1 MAIPKW
7 MQEDIQKRVNSG
19 ALDYNLLNEN
29 VKKQIKPREIKP
41 PDLSNY
47 KGSNI
52 GALREIESKEAVIPK
67 LPAPTQTIRAAK
79 ETLPQKV
86 KRIGGS
92 LLIGAGEA
100 TGIPALG
107 EWIFRQSVEN
117 EVKKGMMR
125 PEVAAEQLRP
135 VSDAEAMPMLGLKG
149 TKGEAAA
156 RTVGELGG
164 ALLPIV
170 GIQGGVARAL
180 PKVPRLA
187 QIGITGGMYEGGKSA
202 LQGEPLPEVA
212 KSAAEG
218 AVLWPAMDVG
228 LGLAAKGVKAGVGKL
243 MPKRAPI
250 EPPPLPETKPAYV
263 YDQFGRKTELPR
275 ANTAELEGKSILPK
289 LEAPADRYLP
299 TAQQEAAIQF
309 NKTLEGL
316 RPTIEP
322 LAAKPVIKTEA
333 DQVNLIFNFFEGK
346 VSKGEIRRMPRA
358 DKEELTSEIL
368 ANWQKPNLWNIAKE
382 EASKRG
388 VNLDELQRMAV
399 SPEYAERGA
408 VAGAL
413 RTPRP
418 RAAEDF
424 KAAGLELPKVKAK
437 APRVELPKAEP
448 PKSTLPKGVGA
459 MELQLPDTA
468 GQIVSKSQKQPV
480 GIRKSIEKVYNKF
493 SDNLA
498 RIEHFGKAVEKATG
512 TKLSPQENAYLLA
525 KGTRKTDETAKM
537 ILEQDLRDAQDNVIG
552 ESLASVLGKISGK
565 QYAKVGDVAGSKVT
579 SDLSAFEDYLLH
591 RHAPSWY
598 KRGKTVFPE
607 DWMYTPEMSEKK
619 IAEYERLYPEF
630 KAAAKAWDKWWG
642 DFGKAWL
649 VDTGLM
655 TERQWIGWRKN
666 HPHYIKLQRQMADVE
681 KSKWTVG
688 RAAKG
693 SERPIISPIESAI
706 EDVFGI
712 VRLART
718 NQAKRAIAD
727 NIAKSPDELAAW
739 GKIVKE
745 NPTEEEL
752 LAVQTQDVEKLLESE
767 TGAMEFFEKARIDP
781 KHGNQ
786 MVVKINGKPV
796 IVRIQDVELLEAV
809 SNLTPKAQA
818 AVLAASRQVTRVFK
832 TLTTGANP
840 VFSLGRNIL
849 RDLPASYVFG
859 NTANPITWARD
870 IVGALVDI
878 IGNRE
883 MYKSFK
889 AMGGTMYSSAITSD
903 RSLLAESKA
912 RLLPDFLDVRKPAQA
927 VGRGLKSG
935 YQGLEKVLSVTESLP
950 RLGEYRRT
958 VRRGGGT
965 FESKLQGIA
974 NAAEVTVDFSK
985 HGSWSKEIDSFTPY
999 FNAAIQGL
1007 DRVYRAFKYNPV
1019 QTAGKALMAVTVP
1032 TIALYLHNRND
1043 PNYQRLSSWV
1053 KDNYFCIPKGDGT
1066 FIKIAKP
1073 RELGVL
1079 FSSLPE
1085 RILRAWADQDPRA
1098 FEGFAETFWTTF
1110 APPNPFTE
1118 NIISPAANI
1127 AMNPEPRDFAGR
1139 PIVPGYMK
1147 NLSPGLQYDEK
1158 TSSAAKKL
1166 GEMFPEKVSPK
1177 KVDSLARSYLGV
1189 VAQLGIPA
1197 LSEGS
1202 TLDMVERMFVA
1213 DPAYSQD
1220 AVNTFYE
1227 AKTKV
1232 DTMYYDE
1239 KAKGGALEGENEKL
1253 RKLYG
1258 KIADTISETNKQMR
1272 EIQRANP
1279 KPDEATK
1286 QQLRGMQLAIV
1297 AMAEIAEKPMAEQ
1310 MQLYET
1316 LKKKG
1321 RIEEAKP
1328 KTVFQKA
1335 KETRNAQKK
1344 YDEMKGLLL
1353 P

>member
-1 MAIPKW
+1 LPR
-7 MQEDIQKRVNSG
+7 QK
-19 ALDYNLLNEN
+19 
-29 VKKQIKPREIKP
+29 
-41 PDLSNY
+41 
-47 KGSNI
+47 
-52 GALREIESKEAVIPK
+52 
-67 LPAPTQTIRAAK
+67 T
-79 ETLPQKV
+79 
-86 KRIGGS
+86 
-92 LLIGAGEA
+92 
-100 TGIPALG
+100 
-107 EWIFRQSVEN
+107 
-117 EVKKGMMR
+117 
-125 PEVAAEQLRP
+125 
-135 VSDAEAMPMLGLKG
+135 
-149 TKGEAAA
+149 
-156 RTVGELGG
+156 
-164 ALLPIV
+164 
-170 GIQGGVARAL
+170 
-180 PKVPRLA
+180 
-187 QIGITGGMYEGGKSA
+187 
-202 LQGEPLPEVA
+202 
-212 KSAAEG
+212 
-218 AVLWPAMDVG
+218 
-228 LGLAAKGVKAGVGKL
+228 
-243 MPKRAPI
+243 
-250 EPPPLPETKPAYV
+250 EPP
-263 YDQFGRKTELPR
+263 
-275 ANTAELEGKSILPK
+275 
-289 LEAPADRYLP
+289 
-299 TAQQEAAIQF
+299 
-309 NKTLEGL
+309 
-316 RPTIEP
+316 
-322 LAAKPVIKTEA
+322 
-333 DQVNLIFNFFEGK
+333 
-346 VSKGEIRRMPRA
+346 
-358 DKEELTSEIL
+358 
-368 ANWQKPNLWNIAKE
+368 
-382 EASKRG
+382 
-388 VNLDELQRMAV
+388 
-399 SPEYAERGA
+399 
-408 VAGAL
+408 
-413 RTPRP
+413 
-418 RAAEDF
+418 
-424 KAAGLELPKVKAK
+424 KA
-437 APRVELPKAEP
+437 ELPKAGN
-448 PKSTLPKGVGA
+448 LPKGVGA
-459 MELQLPDTA
+459 MKLQLPDTA

-552 ESLASVLGKISGK
+552 ESLASALGKISGK

-718 NQAKRAIAD
+718 NQAKRAIAE

-927 VGRGLKSG
+927 V
-935 YQGLEKVLSVTESLP
+935 
-950 RLGEYRRT
+950 
-958 VRRGGGT
+958 
-965 FESKLQGIA
+965 
-974 NAAEVTVDFSK
+974 AE
-985 HGSWSKEIDSFTPY
+985 G
-999 FNAAIQGL
+999 
-1007 DRVYRAFKYNPV
+1007 
-1019 QTAGKALMAVTVP
+1019 
-1032 TIALYLHNRND
+1032 
-1043 PNYQRLSSWV
+1043 
-1053 KDNYFCIPKGDGT
+1053 
-1066 FIKIAKP
+1066 
-1073 RELGVL
+1073 
-1079 FSSLPE
+1079 
-1085 RILRAWADQDPRA
+1085 
-1098 FEGFAETFWTTF
+1098 
-1110 APPNPFTE
+1110 
-1118 NIISPAANI
+1118 
-1127 AMNPEPRDFAGR
+1127 
-1139 PIVPGYMK
+1139 
-1147 NLSPGLQYDEK
+1147 
-1158 TSSAAKKL
+1158 
-1166 GEMFPEKVSPK
+1166 
-1177 KVDSLARSYLGV
+1177 
-1189 VAQLGIPA
+1189 
-1197 LSEGS
+1197 
-1202 TLDMVERMFVA
+1202 
-1213 DPAYSQD
+1213 
-1220 AVNTFYE
+1220 
-1227 AKTKV
+1227 
-1232 DTMYYDE
+1232 
-1239 KAKGGALEGENEKL
+1239 
-1253 RKLYG
+1253 
-1258 KIADTISETNKQMR
+1258 
-1272 EIQRANP
+1272 
-1279 KPDEATK
+1279 
-1286 QQLRGMQLAIV
+1286 
-1297 AMAEIAEKPMAEQ
+1297 
-1310 MQLYET
+1310 
-1316 LKKKG
+1316 
-1321 RIEEAKP
+1321 
-1328 KTVFQKA
+1328 
-1335 KETRNAQKK
+1335 
-1344 YDEMKGLLL
+1344 
-1353 P
+1353 